1 MVARKF
7 MSINRIAKVKHLNYI
22 FPYKLCSITV
32 STSMVAILDFNLL
45 KKNILVATVG
55 NGKIYFCPT

>member
-32 STSMVAILDFNLL
+32 STSMVAILDFN
-45 KKNILVATVG
+45 ILVATVG